1 MKWELK
7 TLNELGFVGRGKS
20 RHRPRNADH
29 LYGGIYPLIQ
39 TGDIQKANFY
49 ITEYSQTYSEDG
61 LAQSKLW
68 NQGTMV
74 ISIVGAN
81 TAESAILG
89 FDACFPDS
97 VIGFIPDKQKTDVK
111 FVKYNLEYLKS
122 HLKSISQGTAREN
135 LSLEKLLSIKIP
147 TPPLNTQKKISSIL
161 SGYDD
166 LIETNL
172 KRIKLLEEKLMIE
185 YSILED
191 ESKNL
196 KEYDFSNFVTF
207 IKGIEPGSE
216 SYLSEKSEGT
226 IPFIRVGDLSKRN
239 SDIFI
244 EESKSKDIICN
255 PNDVLISMDGTVGIV
270 RYGLYGC
277 YSSGIRKAV
286 SNGVFNNAFIF
297 CYLSSSKI
305 QGVIYSHSKGSTIQ
319 HAGSSINHF
328 KIKLPK
334 ESSLENFIR
343 LSNPI
348 YDLMKNLLMQN
359 IKLREARDILLPRL
373 MNGQIEV

>member
-1 MKWELK
+1 MTWEQKSLD
-7 TLNELGFVGRGKS
+7 EIGFIGRGKS
-20 RHRPRNADH
+20 RHRPRNAEH
-29 LYGGIYPLIQ
+29 LYGGNYPLIQ

-68 NQGTMV
+68 KRGTMV

-81 TAESAILG
+81 TAETAILG

-97 VIGFIPDKQKTDVK
+97 VIGFIPDNQKADVK

-122 HLKSISQGTAREN
+122 HLKSISEGTAREN

-147 TPPLNTQKKISSIL
+147 TPPLNTQQKISSLL

-172 KRIKLLEEKLMIE
+172 KRIMLFEEKLMIE
-185 YSILED
+185 YSFLEG
-191 ESKNL
+191 ESKHL
-196 KEYDFSNFVTF
+196 KEDDFSNFVTF
-207 IKGIEPGSE
+207 IKGVEPGSDN
-216 SYLSEKSEGT
+216 YLSEKSEGT

-239 SDIFI
+239 SEIFI
-244 EESKSKDIICN
+244 EEGKSKGIICN

-277 YSSGIRKAV
+277 YSSGIRKAI
-286 SNGVFNNAFIF
+286 SKGVLNNAFIF
-297 CYLSSSKI
+297 CYLASSKI
-305 QGVIYSHSKGSTIQ
+305 QAVIYSHSKGSTIQ
-319 HAGSSINHF
+319 HASSSINNF
-328 KIKLPK
+328 KLKLPK
-334 ESSLENFIR
+334 ESSLNDFIR
-343 LSNPI
+343 FSNPI
-348 YDLMKNLLMQN
+348 YELMKNLLMQN
-359 IKLREARDILLPRL
+359 IKLREARNILLPRL
-373 MNGQIEV
+373 MSRDIKV

>member
-1 MKWELK
+1 MKWEQK

-20 RHRPRNADH
+20 RHRPRNAEH
-29 LYGGIYPLIQ
+29 LYGGVYPLIQ

-49 ITEYSQTYSEDG
+49 INEYSQTYSEDG

-81 TAESAILG
+81 TAETAILG

-97 VIGFIPDKQKTDVK
+97 VIGFIPDEQKADVK
-111 FVKYNLEYLKS
+111 FVKYNLENLKS
-122 HLKSISQGTAREN
+122 YLKSISEGTAREN

-147 TPPLNTQKKISSIL
+147 TPPLKTQQKIASIL

-172 KRIKLLEEKLMIE
+172 KRIKLFEEKLMIE
-185 YSILED
+185 YSFLEE
-191 ESKNL
+191 ESKNR
-196 KEYDFSNFVTF
+196 KEYDFTNFVTF
-207 IKGIEPGSE
+207 AKGIEPGSE

-239 SDIFI
+239 SEIFI

-270 RYGLYGC
+270 RYGLFGC
-277 YSSGIRKAV
+277 YSSGIRKVV
-286 SNGVFNNAFIF
+286 SNGVLNNAFIF

-334 ESSLENFIR
+334 ETSLDDFKG

-373 MNGQIEV
+373 MSGQIEV